1 MKQGSQPMMME
12 ITPEFLAVFGLTIFL
27 YGMGAFLWGYYSGK
41 KSQKKIIKEK

>member
-1 MKQGSQPMMME
+1 MMME